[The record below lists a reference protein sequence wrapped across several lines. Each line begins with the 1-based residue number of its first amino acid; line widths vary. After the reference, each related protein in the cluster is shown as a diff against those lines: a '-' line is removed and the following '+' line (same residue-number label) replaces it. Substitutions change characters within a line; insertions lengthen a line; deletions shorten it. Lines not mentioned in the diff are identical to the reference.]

1 MLQKS
6 GTRRQEIKIQEGQL
20 FTWLKEG
27 ALLSFEMITGRKV
40 TGRILRFDRYV
51 LLLNLGGKTMLV
63 YKSALAC
70 IVPAEEEVRPPPPGA
85 MGRLRRSGRR

>member
-6 GTRRQEIKIQEGQL
+6 RTRRQEMKIQEGQL

-27 ALLSFEMITGRKV
+27 ALLSFEMITGKKV
-40 TGRILRFDRYV
+40 RGRILRFDRYV

-63 YKSALAC
+63 YKSAIAC
-70 IVPAEEEVRPPPPGA
+70 IMPVGDEIRPHRHPPLHRKAGNQ
-85 MGRLRRSGRR
+85 